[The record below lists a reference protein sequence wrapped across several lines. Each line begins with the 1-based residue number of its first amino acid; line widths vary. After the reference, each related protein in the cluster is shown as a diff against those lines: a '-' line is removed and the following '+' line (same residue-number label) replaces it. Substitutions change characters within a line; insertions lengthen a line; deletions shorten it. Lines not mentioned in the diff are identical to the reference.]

1 MVYSALS
8 LQIIG
13 SILFI
18 WIGFT
23 TVILFIG
30 VFQVL
35 FTTCILFLCWFCGI
49 NGLYIPLCANCWKN
63 VETVENFWCVELRK
77 NTIIKYQHNTNI
89 IALVRSFTFCRMLYL
104 YCITCNSTLNMY
116 LFFYYKMQVIFK
128 DFRQYFSSIRGGMF
142 TLKKLINWRAM
153 PIVVPLYS

>member
-1 MVYSALS
+1 M
-8 LQIIG
+8 LQG
-13 SILFI
+13 FKRAFFDVILLCFEFANYRKHFF

-23 TVILFIG
+23 TLILFIG
-30 VFQVL
+30 VFRDM

-89 IALVRSFTFCRMLYL
+89 IALVRPSRSAGWYTYTVSLAMVHLIHTCFFTTKCKLFSMFFG
-104 YCITCNSTLNMY
+104 ST
-116 LFFYYKMQVIFK
+116 
-128 DFRQYFSSIRGGMF
+128 S
-142 TLKKLINWRAM
+142 AA
-153 PIVVPLYS
+153 